1 MKTFKLIGIVVSS
14 LCFLLMT
21 GQIASAQF
29 FKGKTVSLIVGA
41 SNHGTYAAYARVLA
55 QHMPK
60 YIAGNPKIILKI
72 KGGSGGRIAANYMH
86 NAAPKD
92 GSMFSIVLQTVPV
105 NQFLSA
111 KKSRFDVSEW
121 NWIGNMSPLINF
133 LGLWHKSPVQSLEE
147 AKKTSVK
154 IAATGKSS
162 PTYIYPKLINNMFGT
177 KFEIITG
184 YKGVGGLN
192 QAMEQGE
199 VMGRGASW
207 LSVITKAPHY
217 ITKSLI
223 KPIIADG
230 FVRDP
235 SLPNTPTFIELAKNA
250 EQKKIFEL
258 VAISSTFGRSFF
270 YPAGV
275 PADRIKIMRDAFD
288 NTMKDKAFI
297 AQMKK
302 QKLPLNPMNH
312 VELAGLIEKVKNSDP
327 ATLASARKAMGVKS
341 KKK

>member
-1 MKTFKLIGIVVSS
+1 MKIFRLIGIGVGS

-21 GQIASAQF
+21 GQMVSAQF
-29 FKGKTVSLIVGA
+29 FKGKTVSLVVGA

-147 AKKTSVK
+147 AKKNISKNRGYREIFSNLYLSKTYKQHVWNK
-154 IAATGKSS
+154 IRDYYGLQRCWRFKPSD
-162 PTYIYPKLINNMFGT
+162 GT
-177 KFEIITG
+177 
-184 YKGVGGLN
+184 
-192 QAMEQGE
+192 
-199 VMGRGASW
+199 
-207 LSVITKAPHY
+207 
-217 ITKSLI
+217 
-223 KPIIADG
+223 
-230 FVRDP
+230 
-235 SLPNTPTFIELAKNA
+235 
-250 EQKKIFEL
+250 
-258 VAISSTFGRSFF
+258 GRSNGAWRF
-270 YPAGV
+270 
-275 PADRIKIMRDAFD
+275 M
-288 NTMKDKAFI
+288 
-297 AQMKK
+297 
-302 QKLPLNPMNH
+302 
-312 VELAGLIEKVKNSDP
+312 VKRYNES
-327 ATLASARKAMGVKS
+327 TSLYH
-341 KKK
+341 

>member
-1 MKTFKLIGIVVSS
+1 MKISKLLS
-14 LCFLLMT
+14 FLSVGAFLM
-21 GQIASAQF
+21 IAGSQTSSAQF
-29 FKGKTVSLIVGA
+29 FKGKTITLIVGA
-41 SNHGTYAAYARVLA
+41 SNHGTYAAYSRVLA

-60 YIAGNPKIILKI
+60 HIAGNPKIIIKS

-111 KKSRFDVSEW
+111 KKARFDVRKW
-121 NWIGNMSPLINF
+121 HWIGNMSPLINF

-147 AKKTSVK
+147 AKRTSVK

-177 KFEIITG
+177 KFDIITG

-207 LSVITKAPHY
+207 LSVIIKAPQY
-217 ITKSLI
+217 ITKNLI

-230 FVRDP
+230 FERDP
-235 SLPNTPTFIELAKNA
+235 SLPNVPTFIELAKNE

-258 VAISSTFGRSFF
+258 IAISSTFGRSFF

-288 NTMKDKAFI
+288 ATMKDSAFI

-302 QKLPLNPMNH
+302 QKLPLNPMGH
-312 VELAGLIEKVKNSDP
+312 VELAALLKKVENADP
-327 ATLASARKAMGVKS
+327 TTLAAARKAMGVKS